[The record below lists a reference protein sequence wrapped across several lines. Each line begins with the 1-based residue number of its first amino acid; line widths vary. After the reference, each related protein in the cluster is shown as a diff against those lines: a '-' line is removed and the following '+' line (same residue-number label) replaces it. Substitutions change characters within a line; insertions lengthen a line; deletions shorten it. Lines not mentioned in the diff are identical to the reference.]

1 MEGTWHVGMDGWKG
15 KGNGIKLMLPYIIQ
29 DGLSC
34 LSSLRYLRF
43 RLINVRQI
51 SQNFESIRK

>member
-1 MEGTWHVGMDGWKG
+1 MERKWHVGMDGWKG
-15 KGNGIKLMLPYIIQ
+15 KGNGIKSMPCIIQ

-51 SQNFESIRK
+51 NPEL